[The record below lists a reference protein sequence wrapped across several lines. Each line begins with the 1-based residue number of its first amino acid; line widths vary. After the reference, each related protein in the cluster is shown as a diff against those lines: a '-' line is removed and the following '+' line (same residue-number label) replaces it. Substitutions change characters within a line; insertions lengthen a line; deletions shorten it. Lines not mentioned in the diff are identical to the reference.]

1 MKQWNRYL
9 PIALFLGF
17 LLVALVA
24 FFQSKPT
31 TKNARIYQA
40 VQHYSPYYLDK
51 RLGGLTILSR
61 EDETFKEKPANMT
74 LYKELERLERNW
86 GKSHLRIEGDT
97 LLILDDN
104 ASIKARIPLKTDEER
119 QFVHHYY
126 GV

>member
-40 VQHYSPYYLDK
+40 VQHYSPYYLEK

-74 LYKELERLERNW
+74 LYKEFERLERNW

-104 ASIKARIPLKTDEER
+104 ASIKTRIPLKTDEER

>member
-9 PIALFLGF
+9 PVALFLGF

-24 FFQSKPT
+24 FFQSKPA

-40 VQHYSPYYLDK
+40 VKHYSPYYLDK

-86 GKSHLRIEGDT
+86 GKSHLRIEGEN